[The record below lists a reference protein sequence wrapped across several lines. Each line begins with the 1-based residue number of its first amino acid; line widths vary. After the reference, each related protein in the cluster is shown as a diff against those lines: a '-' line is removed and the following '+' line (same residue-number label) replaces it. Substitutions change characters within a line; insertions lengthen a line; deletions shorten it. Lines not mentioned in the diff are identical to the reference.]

1 MTKILYYYM
10 LWYLV
15 YNTDN
20 GQWQINSA
28 SLLLIFGS
36 LIVKPN
42 IMTNMT
48 ISFRMSISNRNS
60 NFQFFLQIFLIYYF
74 IKFIIKLRIE
84 I

>member
-1 MTKILYYYM
+1 M